1 MSIQHFRMAYHTPD
15 LEKIKRFY
23 EQFLNLEVIG
33 SFEDHEGFS
42 GVILGQEGHT
52 WHLEF
57 TTSMDAENAEI
68 STETLMVFYHENL
81 ADYEDRVRA
90 FEEAGVVSVPAKNPY
105 WETWG
110 KTYLDPD
117 GRRIVLCKRKW

>member
-1 MSIQHFRMAYHTPD
+1 MAYHTPD

-23 EQFLNLEVIG
+23 GQLLGLEVIG

-42 GVILGQEGHT
+42 GVFLGREGQT

-57 TTSMDAENAEI
+57 TTSVDAEKAEV
-68 STETLMVFYHENL
+68 STEALMVFYHETQ
-81 ADYEDRVRA
+81 ADYEKRMA
-90 FEEAGVVSVPAKNPY
+90 IFEEAGVSSVPANNPY

-110 KTYLDPD
+110 TTYLDPD
-117 GRRIVLCKRKW
+117 GRRIVLCKKKW